1 MRNFPQAPQGTAEV
15 VDFISKNIFREDE
28 KNSWL
33 HGRLHTVCNLHRIK
47 NLFNFYMDIL
57 NDV

>member
-1 MRNFPQAPQGTAEV
+1 MRNFPQGTAEV
-15 VDFISKNIFREDE
+15 VDFISENIFREDE

-47 NLFNFYMDIL
+47 KLFSFYMDIL